1 MHYGTR
7 QRAVGLLE
15 ESRVLGAMGQAEE
28 LLREFP
34 RRPQLPPDQVKVPQS
49 PQHREELR
57 RLPHLLAQLARSGV
71 GVFHFWSRI
80 PLGHC
85 QRLAKGDL
93 QIQLVLEVLSADW
106 QGLERLE

>member
-1 MHYGTR
+1 
-7 QRAVGLLE
+7 
-15 ESRVLGAMGQAEE
+15 VLGTLGQAEE

-57 RLPHLLAQLARSGV
+57 RLPHLLAQLTSSGV
-71 GVFHFWSRI
+71 GVSHFWSRI

-85 QRLAKGDL
+85 QRLTKGDL
-93 QIQLVLEVLSADW
+93 QVQLVLEVFGAVW
-106 QGLERLE
+106 QGLEHLEALGEVA